1 MELHILIIIVTK
13 KLHAINSVVDV
24 SKLLQGKDPLWVYS
38 RIPWKPPLNRRIL
51 GGRLRKVRLSLFICL
66 FICRFQEKLQQRAKE
81 GKPVFEDYRWI
92 RNPSDTSTL
101 ETEEEKRCLKDV
113 VSLLSFFV

>member
-1 MELHILIIIVTK
+1 MSDHLLKATTQSLHFGWSLTGEI
-13 KLHAINSVVDV
+13 
-24 SKLLQGKDPLWVYS
+24 
-38 RIPWKPPLNRRIL
+38 RLN
-51 GGRLRKVRLSLFICL
+51 LFICL
-66 FICRFQEKLQQRAKE
+66 FMCRFQEKLQQRAKE

>member
-1 MELHILIIIVTK
+1 M
-13 KLHAINSVVDV
+13 
-24 SKLLQGKDPLWVYS
+24 
-38 RIPWKPPLNRRIL
+38 
-51 GGRLRKVRLSLFICL
+51 
-66 FICRFQEKLQQRAKE
+66 CRFQEKLQQRAKE

-113 VSLLSFFV
+113 VSLLSFFVQENDPRALFLVFTHRSHFAHLSLSCRSTTFG

>member
-1 MELHILIIIVTK
+1 M
-13 KLHAINSVVDV
+13 
-24 SKLLQGKDPLWVYS
+24 
-38 RIPWKPPLNRRIL
+38 
-51 GGRLRKVRLSLFICL
+51 
-66 FICRFQEKLQQRAKE
+66 CRFQEKLQQRAKE

>member
-1 MELHILIIIVTK
+1 MSDH
-13 KLHAINSVVDV
+13 
-24 SKLLQGKDPLWVYS
+24 LLKATTQSSHFGRS
-38 RIPWKPPLNRRIL
+38 RT
-51 GGRLRKVRLSLFICL
+51 GEVRLNLFICL
-66 FICRFQEKLQQRAKE
+66 FMCRFQEKLQQRAKE